1 MDPQPSSQ
9 PDPNRRL
16 EQLEREEHKLWRYVL
31 LFLALLAT
39 AVGAVSWERFDSAI
53 SLLKIVPVIV
63 VLLVFAF
70 AAFAATKRNEI
81 SKLQGEVRGMQ
92 QAAAA
97 PATEYQLEQLAQVIQ
112 KSQRGFRDLI
122 DSIED
127 VALGISLDGTIRAAN
142 RACANLLQQSFPDFV
157 GHRLDEFLDKP
168 EAKQAAQILQR
179 ILERQHWEGVVEVRL
194 KAQKELRYFEC
205 SIHTILKE
213 GHVEGLSLLGRDVT
227 HQRER
232 ESRFTEL
239 FESLHEAVYFTTP
252 EGRVLDANMAMV
264 RMLGYENK
272 AALLASNAADHY
284 LHPQDRRT
292 FVHDLEQMNTLR
304 DREVLLRKR
313 DGTPVF
319 CLESSSAITDAEGN
333 VVRFQGTLVDI
344 TSRRQ
349 IENRLQQQEEFN
361 RRLIEC
367 FPDAILALDHEY
379 RCTFASPRVR
389 EMLGF
394 APEELAGKVFNTNA
408 HSEALVKL
416 LRDALSGTLV
426 AGTTE
431 FEMQR
436 RDGVWRWLRC
446 SASQLLDSNN
456 ELVGV
461 VASLRDVT
469 EAQQMEQ
476 QLLHSERLAAMGQMV
491 DGFAHELNNPLT
503 AIMGGVELL
512 DAKRLDEASSRH
524 LQLLKQQVRRAA
536 EIVQNLLF
544 FSRPPAPGKTR
555 VNINDLIQRTL
566 MLHQYSLRLNNI
578 SVDFIPD
585 TSTPTME
592 ADANQLMQVF
602 LNLIVNAEQ
611 AIRDVRD
618 RGTIRIR
625 IGHSDTQV
633 SVTFQDDGPGI
644 SSESVPKIFDPFY
657 STKRPG
663 RGLGMGLSVAMAIV
677 KSCEGKIEFTP
688 APGGGAAFTII
699 LPVVR
704 STSAHSVN

>member
-1 MDPQPSSQ
+1 MDPQPSNL
-9 PDPNRRL
+9 PDPGRRL
-16 EQLEREEHKLWRYVL
+16 EQLEREDRKLWRYVL

-39 AVGAVSWERFDSAI
+39 AVGAAFWERFDSVA
-53 SLLKIVPVIV
+53 SLLKLVPVLI
-63 VLLVFAF
+63 VLLVFAL
-70 AAFAATKRNEI
+70 AAFAATKRNQI
-81 SKLQGEVRGMQ
+81 ARLQGEVRGMQ
-92 QAAAA
+92 QAASA
-97 PATEYQLEQLAQVIQ
+97 PATEHQLDQLAQVIQ

-127 VALGISLDGTIRAAN
+127 VALGINLDGTIRAAN
-142 RACANLLQQSFPDFV
+142 RACANLLQLSFPDFI
-157 GHRLDEFLDKP
+157 GHRLDEFLDRP
-168 EAKQAAQILQR
+168 EPKQAAQILPR
-179 ILERQHWEGVVEVRL
+179 ILERQHWEGMVELRL
-194 KAQKELRYFEC
+194 KGQKELHYFEC
-205 SIHTILKE
+205 SVHTILKD
-213 GHVEGLSLLGRDVT
+213 GRVEGLSLLAKDVT
-227 HQRER
+227 RQRER

-252 EGRVLDANMAMV
+252 DGRVLDANQAMV
-264 RMLGYENK
+264 HMLGFENK

-284 LHPQDRRT
+284 LNPQERQQ
-292 FVHDLEQMNTLR
+292 FVHDLEQTGTLT
-304 DREVLLRKR
+304 DHEILLRKR
-313 DGTPVF
+313 DGTPVV
-319 CLESSSAITDAEGN
+319 CLESSRAVSDEEGN
-333 VVRFQGTLVDI
+333 IIRFQGTLVDI
-344 TSRRQ
+344 TARRQ

-394 APEELAGKVFNTNA
+394 APEELVGKVFNVNA
-408 HSEALVKL
+408 HSEELVKL
-416 LRDALSGTLV
+416 LRDALSGSLM

-436 RDGVWRWLRC
+436 RDGRWRWLRC
-446 SASQLLDSNN
+446 SASQLLNSEN

-469 EAQQMEQ
+469 DAQQMEQ

-512 DAKRLDEASSRH
+512 DAKRLDESSARH

-555 VNINDLIQRTL
+555 VNVNELIQRTL

-585 TSTPTME
+585 SAAPPFE

-611 AIRDVRD
+611 AIREVRD

-625 IGHSDTQV
+625 IGQSAAEIR
-633 SVTFQDDGPGI
+633 VTFQDDGPGI
-644 SSESVPKIFDPFY
+644 SSDSVPKIFDPFY

-663 RGLGMGLSVAMAIV
+663 RGVGMGLSVAMAIV
-677 KSCEGKIEFTP
+677 KSSDGKIEFAP
-688 APGGGAAFTII
+688 APGGGAAFTIT
-699 LPVVR
+699 LPLGR
-704 STSAHSVN
+704 SASSHSAN

>member
-1 MDPQPSSQ
+1 MDPSNL
-9 PDPNRRL
+9 PDPSRRL
-16 EQLEREEHKLWRYVL
+16 EQLEREDRKLWRYVL

-39 AVGAVSWERFDSAI
+39 AVGAFVWERFDSVS
-53 SLLKIVPVIV
+53 SLLKLVPVVI

-70 AAFAATKRNEI
+70 AAFAATKRNQI
-81 SKLQGEVRGMQ
+81 AKLQGEVRGMQ
-92 QAAAA
+92 QAASA
-97 PATEYQLEQLAQVIQ
+97 PATEYQLDQLAQVIQ

-127 VALGISLDGTIRAAN
+127 VALGINLDGTIRAAN
-142 RACANLLQQSFPDFV
+142 RACANLLQLSFPEFV
-157 GHRLDEFLDKP
+157 GHRLDEFLDRP
-168 EAKQAAQILQR
+168 EPKQAPQIVPR

-194 KAQKELRYFEC
+194 KEQKELHYFDC
-205 SIHTILKE
+205 SVHTIVKD
-213 GHVEGLSLLGRDVT
+213 GKVEGLSLLGRDVT
-227 HQRER
+227 SQRER

-252 EGRVLDANMAMV
+252 DGRVLDANQAMV
-264 RMLGYENK
+264 SMLGYENK

-284 LHPQDRRT
+284 LNPQDRQQ
-292 FVHDLEQMNTLR
+292 FVLDLERSGTLR
-304 DREVLLRKR
+304 DHEILLRKR
-313 DGTPVF
+313 DGIPVI
-319 CLESSSAITDAEGN
+319 CLESSRVVSDEQGN
-333 VVRFQGTLVDI
+333 IIRFQGTLVDI
-344 TSRRQ
+344 TARRQ

-394 APEELAGKVFNTNA
+394 APEELVGKVFNVNA

-416 LRDALSGTLV
+416 LRDALSGSRV

-436 RDGVWRWLRC
+436 RDGEWRWLRC
-446 SASQLLDSNN
+446 SASQLLNSEN

-469 EAQQMEQ
+469 DAQQMEQ

-512 DAKRLDEASSRH
+512 DAKRLDEASARH

-555 VNINDLIQRTL
+555 VNINELIQRTL
-566 MLHQYSLRLNNI
+566 MLHQYSLRLNNV

-585 TSTPTME
+585 SAAPTFE

-611 AIRDVRD
+611 AIREVRD

-625 IGHSDTQV
+625 VGHSAADV
-633 SVTFQDDGPGI
+633 CITFQDDGPGI

-663 RGLGMGLSVAMAIV
+663 RGVGMGLSVAMAIV
-677 KSCEGKIEFTP
+677 KSSEGKIEFAP
-688 APGGGAAFTII
+688 APGGGAAFTIT
-699 LPVVR
+699 LPLSR
-704 STSAHSVN
+704 SATVHSAN

>member
-1 MDPQPSSQ
+1 
-9 PDPNRRL
+9 
-16 EQLEREEHKLWRYVL
+16 
-31 LFLALLAT
+31 
-39 AVGAVSWERFDSAI
+39 
-53 SLLKIVPVIV
+53 
-63 VLLVFAF
+63 
-70 AAFAATKRNEI
+70 
-81 SKLQGEVRGMQ
+81 
-92 QAAAA
+92 
-97 PATEYQLEQLAQVIQ
+97 
-112 KSQRGFRDLI
+112 
-122 DSIED
+122 
-127 VALGISLDGTIRAAN
+127 
-142 RACANLLQQSFPDFV
+142 
-157 GHRLDEFLDKP
+157 
-168 EAKQAAQILQR
+168 
-179 ILERQHWEGVVEVRL
+179 
-194 KAQKELRYFEC
+194 
-205 SIHTILKE
+205 
-213 GHVEGLSLLGRDVT
+213 
-227 HQRER
+227 
-232 ESRFTEL
+232 
-239 FESLHEAVYFTTP
+239 
-252 EGRVLDANMAMV
+252 MV
-264 RMLGYENK
+264 
-272 AALLASNAADHY
+272 
-284 LHPQDRRT
+284 
-292 FVHDLEQMNTLR
+292 
-304 DREVLLRKR
+304 
-313 DGTPVF
+313 
-319 CLESSSAITDAEGN
+319 CLESSRAISDEEGN
-333 VVRFQGTLVDI
+333 IIRFQGTLVDI
-344 TSRRQ
+344 TGRRQ
-349 IENRLQQQEEFN
+349 IEHRLQQQEEFN

-394 APEELAGKVFNTNA
+394 SPEELVGKVFNVNA
-408 HSEALVKL
+408 HSEALVRL

-446 SASQLLDSNN
+446 SASQLLDSKN

-555 VNINDLIQRTL
+555 VNVNELIQRTL

-585 TSTPTME
+585 SAAPIFD

-611 AIRDVRD
+611 AIREGTRPRHDSNQD
-618 RGTIRIR
+618 RPQLCGGSDHFPGRRAGDQHR
-625 IGHSDTQV
+625 IGPEDFR
-633 SVTFQDDGPGI
+633 SVLQHEASRPRCGHGAKRRYGHCEELRWQNRVHARSWRRGSVHHR
-644 SSESVPKIFDPFY
+644 SS
-657 STKRPG
+657 
-663 RGLGMGLSVAMAIV
+663 
-677 KSCEGKIEFTP
+677 IEP
-688 APGGGAAFTII
+688 
-699 LPVVR
+699 LCQC
-704 STSAHSVN
+704 

>member
-1 MDPQPSSQ
+1 MDPQPSNL
-9 PDPNRRL
+9 PDPGRRL
-16 EQLEREEHKLWRYVL
+16 EQLEREDRKLWRYVL

-39 AVGAVSWERFDSAI
+39 AVGAAFWERFDSVA
-53 SLLKIVPVIV
+53 SLLKLVPVLI
-63 VLLVFAF
+63 VLLVFAL
-70 AAFAATKRNEI
+70 AAFAATKRNQI
-81 SKLQGEVRGMQ
+81 ARLQGEVRGMQ
-92 QAAAA
+92 QAASA
-97 PATEYQLEQLAQVIQ
+97 PATEHQLDQLAQVIQ

-127 VALGISLDGTIRAAN
+127 VALGINLDGTIRAAN
-142 RACANLLQQSFPDFV
+142 RACANLLQLSFPDFI
-157 GHRLDEFLDKP
+157 GHRLDEFLDRP
-168 EAKQAAQILQR
+168 EPKQAAQILPR
-179 ILERQHWEGVVEVRL
+179 ILERQHWEGMVELRL
-194 KAQKELRYFEC
+194 KGQKELHYFEC
-205 SIHTILKE
+205 SVHTILKD
-213 GHVEGLSLLGRDVT
+213 GRVEGLSLLARDVT
-227 HQRER
+227 RQRER

-252 EGRVLDANMAMV
+252 DGRVLDANQAMV
-264 RMLGYENK
+264 HMLGFENK

-284 LHPQDRRT
+284 LNPQERQQ
-292 FVHDLEQMNTLR
+292 FVHDLEQTGTLR
-304 DREVLLRKR
+304 DHEILLRKR
-313 DGTPVF
+313 DGTPVV
-319 CLESSSAITDAEGN
+319 CLESSRAVSDEEGN
-333 VVRFQGTLVDI
+333 IIRFQGTLVDI
-344 TSRRQ
+344 TARRQ

-379 RCTFASPRVR
+379 SCTFASPRVR

-394 APEELAGKVFNTNA
+394 APEELVGKVFNVNA
-408 HSEALVKL
+408 HSEELVKL
-416 LRDALSGTLV
+416 LRDALSGSLM

-436 RDGVWRWLRC
+436 RDGRWRWLRC
-446 SASQLLDSNN
+446 SASQLLNSEN

-469 EAQQMEQ
+469 DAQQMEQ

-512 DAKRLDEASSRH
+512 DAKRLDESSARH

-555 VNINDLIQRTL
+555 VNVNELIQRTL

-585 TSTPTME
+585 SAAPPFE

-611 AIRDVRD
+611 AIREVRD

-625 IGHSDTQV
+625 IGQSAAEIR
-633 SVTFQDDGPGI
+633 VTFQDDGPGI
-644 SSESVPKIFDPFY
+644 SSDSVPKIFDPFY

-663 RGLGMGLSVAMAIV
+663 RGVGMGLSVAMAIV
-677 KSCEGKIEFTP
+677 KSSDGKIEFAP
-688 APGGGAAFTII
+688 APGGGAAFTIT
-699 LPVVR
+699 LPLGR
-704 STSAHSVN
+704 SASSHSAN

>member
-1 MDPQPSSQ
+1 MDSQPSN
-9 PDPNRRL
+9 PDPSRRL
-16 EQLEREEHKLWRYVL
+16 EQLEHDERKLWRYVL
-31 LFLALLAT
+31 LFVALLAT
-39 AVGAVSWERFDSAI
+39 GVGAASWERFESIA
-53 SLLKIVPVIV
+53 SLYKLVPVV
-63 VLLVFAF
+63 TVLLIFAF
-70 AAFAATKRNEI
+70 ALYLASKRNQI
-81 SKLQGEVRGMQ
+81 AKLQGELRGMQ

-97 PATEYQLEQLAQVIQ
+97 PATEYQLDQLAQVIQ

-122 DSIED
+122 DSIDD
-127 VALGISLDGTIRAAN
+127 VALGVGLDGTIRAAN
-142 RACANLLQQSFPDFV
+142 RAFANLLQLQFPEFV
-157 GHRLDEFLDKP
+157 GHRLDKFLDRP
-168 EAKQAAQILQR
+168 EAKEAAQILPR
-179 ILERQHWEGVVEVRL
+179 LLERQHWDGMVEVHL
-194 KAQKELRYFEC
+194 KAQKEVRYFEC
-205 SIHTILKE
+205 SVHTIVKD
-213 GHVEGLSLLGRDVT
+213 GRVEGLSVLGRDVT

-252 EGRVLDANMAMV
+252 EGRILDANQAMV
-264 RMLGYENK
+264 HMLGFENK

-284 LHPQDRRT
+284 LNPQDRRQ
-292 FVHDLEQMNTLR
+292 FVQNLEEAGTLR
-304 DREVLLRKR
+304 DHEVLLRKC
-313 DGTPVF
+313 DGTPVV
-319 CLESSSAITDAEGN
+319 CLESSRAISDEDGN
-333 VVRFQGTLVDI
+333 IIRFQGTLVDI
-344 TSRRQ
+344 TGRRQ
-349 IENRLQQQEEFN
+349 MENRLQAQEEFN

-394 APEELAGKVFNTNA
+394 DPEELVGKMFNVNA

-416 LRDALSGTLV
+416 LHDALSGNV
-426 AGTTE
+426 AAGTTE

-446 SASQLLDSNN
+446 SASQLLNSDNK
-456 ELVGV
+456 LVGV

-469 EAQQMEQ
+469 DAQQMEQ

-512 DAKRLDEASSRH
+512 DVKRLDEASARH
-524 LQLLKQQVRRAA
+524 MQLLKQQVRRAA

-585 TSTPTME
+585 PTVPPFDG
-592 ADANQLMQVF
+592 DANQLMQVF
-602 LNLIVNAEQ
+602 LNLIVNGEQ
-611 AIRDVRD
+611 AIREVRD

-625 IGHSDTQV
+625 LVHEDGRLQ
-633 SVTFQDDGPGI
+633 VTFQDDGPGI

-677 KSCEGKIEFTP
+677 KSCEGKIEFAP
-688 APGGGAAFTII
+688 APGGGAAFTVT
-699 LPVVR
+699 LPLNRSAAAVV
-704 STSAHSVN
+704 N

>member
-1 MDPQPSSQ
+1 MDLHTSNL
-9 PDPNRRL
+9 PDQNRRL
-16 EQLEREEHKLWRYVL
+16 EQLEREDRKLWRYVL

-39 AVGAVSWERFDSAI
+39 AVGAVTWERFESGA
-53 SLLKIVPVIV
+53 SLLKLLPVVV
-63 VLLVFAF
+63 VLLGFAF
-70 AAFAATKRNEI
+70 AVFAANKRNEI
-81 SKLQGEVRGMQ
+81 AKLQGEVRGMQ
-92 QAAAA
+92 EAAVA
-97 PATEYQLEQLAQVIQ
+97 PATEYQLDQLAQVIQ
-112 KSQRGFRDLI
+112 KSQRGFRDLV

-127 VALGISLDGTIRAAN
+127 VALSISLDGAIRAAN
-142 RACANLLQQSFPDFV
+142 RSFANLLQLQFPEFV
-157 GHRLDEFLDKP
+157 GHRLDEFVEKP
-168 EAKQAAQILQR
+168 DSREVEQILPR
-179 ILERQHWEGVVEVRL
+179 ILERQHWEGTVEVAFR
-194 KAQKELRYFEC
+194 KDEETRYFEC
-205 SIHTILKE
+205 AVHTILKE
-213 GHVEGLSLLGRDVT
+213 GKIEGLSLLGRDIT

-239 FESLHEAVYFTTP
+239 FENLHEAVYFTTP
-252 EGRVLDANMAMV
+252 DGRVLDANQAMV

-272 AALLASNAADHY
+272 AALLASNAGEHY
-284 LHPQDRRT
+284 LNPQDRQG
-292 FVHDLEQMNTLR
+292 FVHDLEQRVTLR
-304 DREVLLRKR
+304 DREVLLKKR
-313 DGTPVF
+313 DGTPVV
-319 CLESSSAITDAEGN
+319 CLESSSAVADAGGN
-333 VVRFQGTLVDI
+333 IIRFQGTLVDI
-344 TSRRQ
+344 TARRQ
-349 IENRLQQQEEFN
+349 IEDRLQQQEEFN

-394 APEELAGKVFNTNA
+394 APEELVGKTFNTKA

-416 LRDALSGTLV
+416 LSDALSGIMV

-436 RDGVWRWLRC
+436 RDGQWRWLRC
-446 SASQLLDSNN
+446 SASQLLDSNHQ
-456 ELVGV
+456 LVGV

-476 QLLHSERLAAMGQMV
+476 QLHHSERLAAMGQMV

-512 DAKRLDEASSRH
+512 DAKRLDEASARH

-544 FSRPPAPGKTR
+544 FSRPPAPGKTK

-566 MLHQYSLRLNNI
+566 MLHQYSLRMNSI

-585 TSTPTME
+585 SLVPPLE
-592 ADANQLMQVF
+592 GDANQLMQVF

-611 AIRDVRD
+611 AIREVRD

-625 IGHSDTQV
+625 VGHSDGQIR
-633 SVTFQDDGPGI
+633 VTFQDDGPGI
-644 SSESVPKIFDPFY
+644 NEESVPRIFDPFY

-663 RGLGMGLSVAMAIV
+663 RGVGMGLSVAAAIV
-677 KSCEGKIEFTP
+677 KGSEGKIEFAP
-688 APGGGAAFTII
+688 APGGGAAFTVT
-699 LPVVR
+699 LPLVR
-704 STSAHSVN
+704 SASAHAAN